1 MGKFYT
7 NTIEGRLAAA
17 QDYLHGKY
25 HSGKLTIPDMQDTAG
40 SGDPHASDG
49 RHMVDDTH
57 VQLPNGKVIHTERD
71 IA

>member
-1 MGKFYT
+1 MPKYYVD
-7 NTIEGRLAAA
+7 TIEGRLAAA
-17 QDYLHGKY
+17 QDYLRAKY
-25 HSGKLTIPDMQDTAG
+25 HQPGLTIPDCQDTAG

>member
-17 QDYLHGKY
+17 QDYLRAKY
-25 HSGKLTIPDMQDTAG
+25 HSGKLTIPDCQDTAG

-49 RHMVDDTH
+49 IRLAPDG
-57 VQLPNGKVIHTERD
+57 LHTEDGKHIERL
-71 IA
+71 IR